1 MMDVPHPTIPLLQV
15 EFTNKYFFWL
25 GIMTARLS
33 AGLDPL
39 RFVYF
44 RLIHG

>member
-1 MMDVPHPTIPLLQV
+1 MMDVPHPIAA
-15 EFTNKYFFWL
+15 NKYFFWL